1 MNISRQARDL
11 SRIILTSVGVVLQT
25 QALKI
30 YTLTLAVIMA
40 EETDAVLLKAVVW
53 LQKRQ
58 ERLRDGFS
66 VEFKGEEYIFI
77 PKYIDR
83 SA

>member
-1 MNISRQARDL
+1 
-11 SRIILTSVGVVLQT
+11 
-25 QALKI
+25 
-30 YTLTLAVIMA
+30 MA